1 MRFFKLKISS
11 NLNPISLALSSCSKW
26 SLIGIKIPG
35 VPYTIDSSIVDFPAS
50 EITKSEAKII
60 S

>member
-1 MRFFKLKISS
+1 MSS
-11 NLNPISLALSSCSKW
+11 NLNPISFALFSCSKW